1 MIVDPCDVK
10 YVPILHRVHITDAPR
25 NAWCTRWIDIPG
37 TYNFQ
42 TFKDHMEKTLNNSEK
57 SINKLSKVETL

>member
-1 MIVDPCDVK
+1 MLGVLDG
-10 YVPILHRVHITDAPR
+10 L
-25 NAWCTRWIDIPG
+25 DIPG

-42 TFKDHMEKTLNNSEK
+42 TFRDLMEKTLNNSEK